1 MERRQH
7 ERSGGLK
14 AAVVFS
20 WKDSEHIS
28 RRHKGRLLNISGG
41 GVFVATCGLPPV
53 GARIRLSV
61 SFRTIF
67 ADTRLAI
74 RASAEVIRVELAQ
87 EAKEVAGCTGFAA
100 AISSFTLHTHEKN
113 LIFSGIANKNS
124 KKPLM

>member
-7 ERSGGLK
+7 ERNGGLN
-14 AAVVFS
+14 ATVVFS

-28 RRHKGRLLNISGG
+28 RRHRGWLLNISGG
-41 GVFVATCGLPPV
+41 GAFVATCDFPPV

-74 RASAEVIRVELAQ
+74 RARAEVIRVQL
-87 EAKEVAGCTGFAA
+87 AKEVGGCTGFAA
-100 AISSFTLHTHEKN
+100 VISSFTLHNQEKN
-113 LIFSGIANKNS
+113 LIFSEIANANC